1 MNGLIRWSQYSD
13 VARLL
18 NIYQLWLDDLY
29 PRAKFADGL
38 AIIEKLGHTKRMQTM
53 RREWIDEAK
62 SKDFLA
68 SGSTSK
74 LQASAVEAT
83 VSNAQ
88 DNSSNPVRTHDRSK
102 TPSANDV
109 DDDELYSAT
118 PRKILDRRRKEPDV
132 DIDESLFVSE
142 VENDSP
148 PAGDELDALLAEEE
162 GRDRINA
169 SDVDVQPH
177 PPIKRKEI
185 EPDFDDEME
194 AMADVDFR
202 W

>member
-38 AIIEKLGHTKRMQTM
+38 AIIEQLGHTRRMQIM

-62 SKDFLA
+62 SKDSPA
-68 SGSTSK
+68 RGSTTK
-74 LQASAVEAT
+74 VQASAGEAT
-83 VSNAQ
+83 VSDAQ

-102 TPSANDV
+102 TPIGNDV

-118 PRKILDRRRKEPDV
+118 PRKILDRRRTEPDV

-142 VENDSP
+142 VENDNP
-148 PAGDELDALLAEEE
+148 PSGDELDALLAEEE
-162 GRDRINA
+162 DRNRSNA
-169 SDVDVQPH
+169 SDFNVQPH
-177 PPIKRKEI
+177 PMKSKEV
-185 EPDFDDEME
+185 EPAFDDEME
-194 AMADVDFR
+194 AMADIDYM